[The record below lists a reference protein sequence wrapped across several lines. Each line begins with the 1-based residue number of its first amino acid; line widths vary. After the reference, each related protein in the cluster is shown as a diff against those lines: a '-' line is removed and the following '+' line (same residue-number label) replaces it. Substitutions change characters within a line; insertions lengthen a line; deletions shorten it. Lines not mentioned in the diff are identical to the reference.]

1 VPDLVNDGDG
11 CAPRHPLLGIE
22 IVGGN
27 VDFLNGSAGGYKR
40 HGAAARRTRPRR
52 RPRGYYYCYDGAIDV
67 RAQGAFR
74 GVGDG
79 ILKFSGSRARHE
91 IGSASGIPVLVERQV
106 QDCFSLGS
114 VWTSLFSV
122 CKIHDGCLDGDL
134 LGHRAH
140 L

>member
-1 VPDLVNDGDG
+1 MTGDG

-27 VDFLNGSAGGYKR
+27 VDFLNGL
-40 HGAAARRTRPRR
+40 RR
-52 RPRGYYYCYDGAIDV
+52 RDINGMVRQPDEHVRGAVHAVLYCYDWCLDV

-91 IGSASGIPVLVERQV
+91 IDQRLEIP
-106 QDCFSLGS
+106 G
-114 VWTSLFSV
+114 T
-122 CKIHDGCLDGDL
+122 G
-134 LGHRAH
+134 
-140 L
+140 